1 MKNQYLT
8 LARREFWEHRSLWIA
23 PAAASGF
30 LLLTAMAG
38 VLFSPGRVR
47 VGNLPLDGGPGR
59 DFAGN
64 ADKLMLMSTIGIAS
78 MMIIVACVVAGVYLL
93 DCLYAERKDR
103 SILFWKSLPVSDAMT
118 VASKAV
124 VALLAVPLI
133 VYLLSLAVSLVVF
146 GVLAIKYSGSELAPL
161 LQWHTLDWL
170 ALQGVLLLNILVA
183 ALWYAPIAAALLMI
197 SAAARRATVLW
208 AVVPPLVLLVV
219 ERATLGTDNVW
230 RFLAYRLTGF
240 FDAMGV
246 GFDRP
251 MQASTTEQVER
262 VATLYE
268 KINAA
273 PLLLGVDLWL
283 GVAAA
288 IALLAI
294 AIRLRRWRD
303 DT

>member
-38 VLFSPGRVR
+38 VMFSPGRVR

-103 SILFWKSLPVSDAMT
+103 SILFWKSLPVSDRDTVLSKFAVAMLIVPAGVFVLQLVT
-118 VASKAV
+118 NLLLTGIVAMASRGNPAWI
-124 VALLAVPLI
+124 AMWNFPDWLLAQVQFAGYIL
-133 VYLLSLAVSLVVF
+133 VSL
-146 GVLAIKYSGSELAPL
+146 
-161 LQWHTLDWL
+161 
-170 ALQGVLLLNILVA
+170 
-183 ALWYAPIAAALLMI
+183 LWYAPVAAWLMLASVFVKRSPMLIASMPWVVLTI
-197 SAAARRATVLW
+197 S
-208 AVVPPLVLLVV
+208 
-219 ERATLGTDNVW
+219 ERIVMGSSQVW
-230 RFLAYRLTGF
+230 HFMAWRLT
-240 FDAMGV
+240 
-246 GFDRP
+246 P
-251 MQASTTEQVER
+251 T
-262 VATLYE
+262 
-268 KINAA
+268 AA
-273 PLLLGVDLWL
+273 PLERLASPGLWL
-283 GVAAA
+283 GLAAA
-288 IALLAI
+288 AGMLYLV
-294 AIRLRRWRD
+294 IRLRRYRD